1 MNNFNNLFESEVLR
15 RRLDSQFFATHIGRI
30 IRDSIYN
37 DFTYIFSPRELL
49 VTGYWE
55 TNNISIIY
63 RSDKDKPEVR
73 TNEVWFKDYLTFDV
87 DLSEED
93 ITYYVEHANYRYSV
107 IRTTN
112 NEVFK
117 KEFNAVWATE
127 IYSNGE
133 LYKRLEQ
140 NIRFV
145 PTDKDRNKEFGY
157 FVS

>member
-15 RRLDSQFFATHIGRI
+15 RRLDSQFFTTPIGRI

-37 DFTYIFSPRELL
+37 DFTYIFSPGELL
-49 VTGYWE
+49 VTGCWE

-93 ITYYVEHANYRYSV
+93 ITYSVERANYRYSV
-107 IRTTN
+107 IRTN
-112 NEVFK
+112 NSEVFK
-117 KEFNAVWATE
+117 KNFNGVWATE
-127 IYSNGE
+127 IYCNGE
-133 LYKRLEQ
+133 LYKRFEQ
-140 NIRFV
+140 KIRFV
-145 PTDKDRNKEFGY
+145 PTDKDKNNGFEY